1 LKQYDQANEQ
11 FRIAIAQPDAPA
23 LYKVRWGMLL
33 HERFN
38 NTNAVGLFKEALEK
52 DPSNAQAYYGLAVV
66 SADGFDG
73 KAKEYAAHAI
83 QLDPKYVAAHVL
95 MASLMLE
102 DDDTKKAT
110 AEADEALKLDA
121 DAMDAMA
128 IHTTIELNADRSPN
142 A

>member
-1 LKQYDQANEQ
+1 MSGLII
-11 FRIAIAQPDAPA
+11 RM
-23 LYKVRWGMLL
+23 LWGCS
-33 HERFN
+33 RRRSRR
-38 NTNAVGLFKEALEK
+38 TR
-52 DPSNAQAYYGLAVV
+52 NAQAYYGLAVV

-83 QLDPKYVAAHVL
+83 QLDPKYVVAHVL

-128 IHTTIELNADRSPN
+128 IHAAIELNADRSPD
-142 A
+142 AWLAKSVR